1 MTFQRFAS
9 VFLLCCA
16 MSACSNGSLSET
28 GPQVVASV
36 SVELT
41 AGTLLVG
48 QTTQANVV
56 LKDATGA
63 VLADRAVTWSSSN
76 PAIASVGLDGSVL
89 AVAPGSATIT
99 AASEGKSGFAT
110 VTVSAVTPGASGRW
124 VAGYWVGYQRDLYP
138 ETQVDFSLMTHV
150 VVGAI
155 TPTVTGGVVTDFYL
169 DAVTGPQVARTL
181 ATRAHAAGRK
191 AILMLGGD
199 GQHGNMVG
207 AASAANVNTFV
218 SNLVATM
225 NNLGYDGIDVDW
237 EPVAD
242 ADKPAII
249 TMLQKLRAAK
259 PGIILTFPIGWLNS
273 NLAADPW
280 YSQLAPLVD
289 QMNVMSYQMAGN
301 YGGWVS
307 WHQAALYGEGS
318 DHPSSISSTVT
329 AYRAVG
335 VPAAKLGIGLGFYG
349 SCWRGTTAPLQTLSA
364 SADVVA
370 SDNTMSYTNI
380 MQSYYTP
387 SAYHWDATA
396 RAGYLSFSTQTGPA
410 GCNMI
415 SYEDEQ
421 SITEKGAYVKSAGL
435 GGTIIWTINQGRLP
449 TAAAGSQDPLL
460 KAAYNSI
467 VP

>member
-1 MTFQRFAS
+1 
-9 VFLLCCA
+9 
-16 MSACSNGSLSET
+16 MSACSSGSISDT
-28 GPQVVASV
+28 GPQTVASV

-56 LKDATGA
+56 LKDAAGA
-63 VLADRAVTWSSSN
+63 VLAGRAVTWSSSN
-76 PAIASVGLDGSVL
+76 TAAATVSAAGLVTAVGAGS
-89 AVAPGSATIT
+89 SAIT
-99 AASEGKSGFAT
+99 ASSEGQSGST
-110 VTVSAVTPGASGRW
+110 PVTVSATTPAPSGRW
-124 VAGYWVGYQRDLYP
+124 VAGYWIGYQRSLYP
-138 ETQVDFSLMTHV
+138 EAEVDFALMTHIM
-150 VVGAI
+150 VGGI
-155 TPTVTGGVVTDFYL
+155 NPTATGGVNTDFYL
-169 DAVTGPQVARTL
+169 DAVTGPQVAKTL
-181 ATRAHAAGRK
+181 SSRAHAAGRK
-191 AILMLGGD
+191 AILMLGGA
-199 GQHGNMVG
+199 GQHDNMVA

-218 SNLVATM
+218 TNLVATM

-237 EPVAD
+237 EPVGD
-242 ADKPAII
+242 ADKPAIV
-249 TMLQKLRAAK
+249 TLLQKLRAAK
-259 PGIILTFPIGWLNS
+259 PGIILTFPITWVNS
-273 NLAADPW
+273 NDGADAW
-280 YSQLAPLVD
+280 YSQLALLVD
-289 QMNVMSYQMAGN
+289 QLNVMSYEMAGN

-318 DHPSSISSTVT
+318 SHPSSVSSTVT

-364 SADVVA
+364 TADVVA

-380 MQSYYTP
+380 MQSYYTAP
-387 SAYHWDATA
+387 AYHWDATA
-396 RAGYLSFSTQTGPA
+396 RAGYLSFSTSTGPA
-410 GCNMI
+410 GCTMI

-421 SITEKGAYVKSAGL
+421 SIAEKGAYVKSLGL
-435 GGTIIWTINQGRLP
+435 GGTIIWTINEGRLP